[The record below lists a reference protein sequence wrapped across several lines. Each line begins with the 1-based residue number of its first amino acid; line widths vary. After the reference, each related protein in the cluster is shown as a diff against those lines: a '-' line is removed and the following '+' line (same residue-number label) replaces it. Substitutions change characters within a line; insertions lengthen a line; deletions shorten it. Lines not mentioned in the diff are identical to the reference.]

1 MIRRHVAMTFIVAT
15 VLLIFVFSYAI
26 NLTRL

>member
-1 MIRRHVAMTFIVAT
+1 MMRRPAAMTFIVAA
-15 VLLIFVFSYAI
+15 LLVVFVFSYAI

>member
-1 MIRRHVAMTFIVAT
+1 MMRRNVAMTFLVAA
-15 VLLIFVFSYAI
+15 LLMVFVFSYAI

>member
-1 MIRRHVAMTFIVAT
+1 MMRRHIAMAFIVAA
-15 VLLIFVFSYAI
+15 LLIVFVFSYAI

>member
-1 MIRRHVAMTFIVAT
+1 MMRRNVAMTFIVAA
-15 VLLIFVFSYAI
+15 LLIVFVFSYAI

>member
-1 MIRRHVAMTFIVAT
+1 MMRRHVAMTFIVAA
-15 VLLIFVFSYAI
+15 LLIVFGFSYAI

>member
-1 MIRRHVAMTFIVAT
+1 MMRRHVAMTFIVAA
-15 VLLIFVFSYAI
+15 LLVVFVFSYAI

>member
-1 MIRRHVAMTFIVAT
+1 MMRRNVAMTFIVAA
-15 VLLIFVFSYAI
+15 LLMVFVFSYAI

>member
-1 MIRRHVAMTFIVAT
+1 MMRRHVTMTFIVAA
-15 VLLIFVFSYAI
+15 LLVVFAFSYAI

>member
-1 MIRRHVAMTFIVAT
+1 MIRRHVAMTFIVAA
-15 VLLIFVFSYAI
+15 LLAVFVFSYAI

>member
-1 MIRRHVAMTFIVAT
+1 MMRRHVAMTFIVAA
-15 VLLIFVFSYAI
+15 LLVDFAFSYAI

>member
-1 MIRRHVAMTFIVAT
+1 MMRRHVVMTFIVAA
-15 VLLIFVFSYAI
+15 LLVVFAFSYAI